1 MLLLTI
7 WREVGQRHRHRF
19 PLVTSQRTGAANA
32 VPGQQREFSMHRLMI
47 LSVATLLTVAM
58 FAVTAGAAL
67 AEEIG
72 GL

>member
-1 MLLLTI
+1 
-7 WREVGQRHRHRF
+7 
-19 PLVTSQRTGAANA
+19 
-32 VPGQQREFSMHRLMI
+32 MHRLMI